1 MRSEPPHD
9 PAELPRLILSIQ
21 DIFAA
26 KKVERLTTTELCD
39 ALNKEEEGGWAQI
52 NHGRG
57 VDAYWLREKL
67 ADVVPNDE
75 GWEKKRRWTVGGK
88 KRHGYTRAHFDDAI
102 KRYLPREASKTVES
116 SGPSGPIEEK
126 ADRSMTPRTGWR
138 GPDRKTAKVDPA
150 HPAQETERRAG
161 WTGCKTTGIR
171 SGPAHPALEMVNR
184 QRWLGRMGRM
194 GRIKTRKW
202 RPLRGKVFRCAAPAD
217 GETPPTSL
225 LTPTTARP
233 EEKPVHDHCP
243 SDCSSGRPRSL
254 PRSSVLRDRKCP
266 CDDARRRNPG

>member
-52 NHGRG
+52 DHGRG

-126 ADRSMTPRTGWR
+126 ADRSMTSA
-138 GPDRKTAKVDPA
+138 DRMA
-150 HPAQETERRAG
+150 RAG
-161 WTGCKTTGIR
+161 SKNGESR
-171 SGPAHPALEMVNR
+171 SGPSGPGDRAT
-184 QRWLGRMGRM
+184 GRMDRM
-194 GRIKTRKW
+194 QNDRDPIRPGPSGPGDGKSPEVVRPNGPDGPDQNPEMEAPAREGV
-202 RPLRGKVFRCAAPAD
+202 PLRG
-217 GETPPTSL
+217 
-225 LTPTTARP
+225 
-233 EEKPVHDHCP
+233 
-243 SDCSSGRPRSL
+243 
-254 PRSSVLRDRKCP
+254 
-266 CDDARRRNPG
+266 ARRRRDPTDLPSHTDDGTP